1 MSMGKYVCNSQTS
14 EGSESTFLVAFLYSP
29 LVP

>member
-14 EGSESTFLVAFLYSP
+14 EGSESTFFVAFLYSP